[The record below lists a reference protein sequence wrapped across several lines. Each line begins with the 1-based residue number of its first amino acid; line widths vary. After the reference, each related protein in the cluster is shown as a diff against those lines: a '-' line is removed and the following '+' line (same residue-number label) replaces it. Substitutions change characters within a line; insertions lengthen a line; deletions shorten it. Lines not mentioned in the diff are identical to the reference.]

1 MGDKTMMVRSVLAV
15 LLGSAATPLFAQVA
29 PPPQPDATV
38 QDSSNDIVV
47 LGEKAGRTLQETPAS
62 VAVTTAETIRN
73 QNLLDVYDVLQ
84 RTPNVSIGA
93 DRTSFT
99 IRGIDAFNVS
109 GAGDGALASVYV
121 DGAVL
126 PRAALNTG
134 PLDLYD
140 IAQVEVF
147 RGPQSTVQGRNA
159 LAGAVIVRT
168 TDPGYEWS
176 GQARVML
183 TGPDGQ
189 RRAGAAIGGPLLG
202 DQIAFRLAGEVART
216 DGLVHNTTLHR
227 DADARQSET
236 LRAKLL
242 VTPDALPGLR
252 VVATYLH
259 DRHVRGV
266 YAYEFDAPYKPTD
279 RIVTEDV
286 ATDTRVVSDIA
297 TLEAHYALGGGFDL
311 TSVTNYSDVRA
322 HYVADPDRNATP
334 GQLSLTRDPAKT
346 VQQELRLGIDLPWVQ
361 GLIGAY
367 YLREDNRDY
376 LFEATQDLNLTRL
389 GVDRQLLALGLS
401 QPVVNTVLGLYG
413 GVVPIRN
420 RLTQPRLT
428 RNLAGFTDL
437 TFPLTA
443 RLKLRAGLR
452 YDNERQQRGAT
463 QSVVL
468 NGTLPDPARLP
479 VPALAP
485 IVTRLN
491 ALLVATAAGAT
502 SVEPIRTITY
512 DAWLP
517 KLGLSWDVAA
527 NIGLSATVQRG
538 YRAGGAGI
546 NQQRGQAFTY
556 APEYTWNYEV
566 ALRSDWFDRK
576 LSFNANAYYIDW
588 RDQQVAV
595 RLTPG
600 AVFDTQVVNAG
611 KSRLYGFEA
620 ELRGRPTRTLDLYVG
635 VGHSRSKFLDFTVP
649 VGTLGRSASGNE
661 FANAPHWTA
670 SAGGTWHDDSGL
682 FANVNATYHDAFY
695 QDTVNQSV
703 RDIRPLT
710 LVNAKLGWRNQHFGA
725 YLIASNIFDRQ
736 QPTSFYTDF
745 DGRVRGTLSN
755 PRILG
760 LSFEGR
766 F

>member
-1 MGDKTMMVRSVLAV
+1 MWVRATLVMMLSSVAAPCLAQ
-15 LLGSAATPLFAQVA
+15 SIAAQADDPAATQ
-29 PPPQPDATV
+29 TG
-38 QDSSNDIVV
+38 NDIVV
-47 LGEKAGRTLQETPAS
+47 VGEKADRTLRDTPAS
-62 VAVTTAETIRN
+62 VAVTTAQTIAD
-73 QNLLDVYDVLQ
+73 QNLIDMYDVLQ
-84 RTPNVSIGA
+84 RTPNVAVSA

-109 GAGDGALASVYV
+109 GAGDGALASVYL

-140 IAQVEVF
+140 ISQVEVF

-159 LAGAVIVRT
+159 LAGAVVIRT
-168 TDPGYEWS
+168 TDPSYEWN
-176 GQARVML
+176 GKTRVML

-189 RRAGAAIGGPLLG
+189 RRAAAALGGPILG
-202 DQIAFRLAGEVART
+202 DQIAFRVAGEIARS
-216 DGLVHNTTLHR
+216 DGLLYNTTLHR
-227 DADARQSET
+227 DADPRQSET
-236 LRAKLL
+236 LRGKLL
-242 VTPDALPGLR
+242 FTPDAVPGLR
-252 VVATYLH
+252 VIATYMH
-259 DRHVRGV
+259 DRHVRG
-266 YAYEFDAPYKPTD
+266 AYSFEFDPPYDRRD

-286 ATDTRVVSDIA
+286 ATNTRTLSDIA
-297 TLEAHYALGGGFDL
+297 TLEAHYTLGSGFDL
-311 TSVTNYSDVRA
+311 SSITNYSNVRA
-322 HYVADPDRNATP
+322 LYIADPDRNPTP
-334 GQLSLTRDPAKT
+334 GQLSRTSDPAKT

-376 LFEATQDLNLTRL
+376 RFEATQNMNLTRL

-401 QPVVNTVLGLYG
+401 QPLVDTVLGLYG
-413 GVVPIRN
+413 GVVPIKN
-420 RLTQPRLT
+420 LLTQPRLT

-437 TFPLTA
+437 TFPLTT

-452 YDNERQQRGAT
+452 YDNERQLRGAS

-491 ALLVATAAGAT
+491 ALLLATAAGAT
-502 SVEPIRTITY
+502 SVDPTRAITY

-517 KLGLSWDVAA
+517 KLGLTWDVTPDAA
-527 NIGLSATVQRG
+527 LSATAQRG

-546 NQQRGQAFTY
+546 NQQRGQSFTY
-556 APEYTWNYEV
+556 APEYTWNYEI
-566 ALRSDWFDRK
+566 ALRSDWLDHR

-588 RDQQVAV
+588 RNQQVSV
-595 RLTPG
+595 QLTPG
-600 AVFDTQVVNAG
+600 AVFDSQVVNAG

-620 ELRGRPTRTLDLYVG
+620 ELRGRPTRQLELYAG
-635 VGHSRSKFLDFTVP
+635 VGHSRTEFLDFTVP
-649 VGTLGRSASGNE
+649 IGTAKWSATGNE
-661 FANAPHWTA
+661 FANAPRWTV
-670 SAGGTWHDDSGL
+670 SWGGTWRSAGGL
-682 FANVNATYHDAFY
+682 FANINATYRDAIF
-695 QDTVNQSV
+695 QSTIDQTV
-703 RDIRPLT
+703 RDIRPIT
-710 LVNAKLGWRNQHFGA
+710 LVNAKLGWQGRHFGA

-736 QPTSFYTDF
+736 QPTSFFTDF
-745 DGRVRGTLSN
+745 DGRVRGIMSN

>member
-1 MGDKTMMVRSVLAV
+1 MHLVRSAIAV
-15 LLGSAATPLFAQVA
+15 LLCSAAAPVVAKGSTP
-29 PPPQPDATV
+29 DTATAREV
-38 QDSSNDIVV
+38 DNEIVV
-47 LGEKAGRTLQETPAS
+47 LGEKGHRTLRDTPAS
-62 VAVTTAETIRN
+62 VAITTAETITD

-84 RTPNVSIGA
+84 RTPNVSVAA

-159 LAGAVIVRT
+159 LAGAVVVRT
-168 TDPGYEWS
+168 ADPAYHWS
-176 GQARVML
+176 GTARVML

-189 RRAGAAIGGPLLG
+189 RRAGAAIGGPLIG
-202 DQIAFRLAGEVART
+202 DQLAFRVAGEIARS
-216 DGLVHNTTLHR
+216 DGLVTNTTLHR
-227 DADARQSET
+227 DADVRRSET
-236 LRAKLL
+236 LRGKLL
-242 VTPDALPGLR
+242 FTPDAVPGLR
-252 VVATYLH
+252 LIATYQH
-259 DRHVRGV
+259 DRHQRGV
-266 YAYEFDAPYKPTD
+266 YAYEFDAPYAPID

-297 TLEAHYALGGGFDL
+297 TLEAQYRLGRGFDL
-311 TSVTNYSDVRA
+311 TSITNVSNVRA
-322 HYVADPDRNATP
+322 DFIADPDRNATP
-334 GQLSLTRDPAKT
+334 GQRSLTRDPAKT

-361 GLIGAY
+361 GLVGAY

-376 LFEATQDLNLTRL
+376 LFQATQNMNLTRL
-389 GVDRQLLALGLS
+389 GVDRQLLALGLT
-401 QPVVNTVLGLYG
+401 QKMVDAVLSLYG
-413 GVVPIRN
+413 GVIPIRN
-420 RLTQPRLT
+420 VLTQPRLT

-437 TFPLTA
+437 TVPLPD
-443 RLKLRAGLR
+443 RLTLRAGLR
-452 YDNERQQRGAT
+452 YDNERQLRGAN
-463 QSVVL
+463 QSVAL
-468 NGTLPDPARLP
+468 NGILPDPTRLP

-485 IVTRLN
+485 VVTRLN
-491 ALLVATAAGAT
+491 ALLLATAAGAT
-502 SVEPIRTITY
+502 SVEPVRTVTY

-517 KLGLSWDVAA
+517 KLGLTWDAVRHV
-527 NIGLSATVQRG
+527 GLSATVQRG

-546 NQQRGQAFTY
+546 NQFRGQAFTY

-566 ALRSDWFDRK
+566 ALRSEWLDGK
-576 LSFNANAYYIDW
+576 LGLNANAYYIDW

-600 AVFDTQVVNAG
+600 SVFDTQVVNAG

-620 ELRGRPTRTLDLYVG
+620 ELRGRPTRMLDLYAG
-635 VGHSRSKFLDFTVP
+635 IGHARSKFLDFTVP
-649 VGTLGRSASGNE
+649 FGMASASAVGKE
-661 FANAPHWTA
+661 FANAPRWTG
-670 SAGGTWHDDSGL
+670 SAGATWRGASGL
-682 FANVNATYHDAFY
+682 FANVNATYRGAVF
-695 QDTVNQSV
+695 QDIIDQGT
-703 RDIRPLT
+703 RDIRPLA
-710 LVNAKLGWRNQHFGA
+710 LVNAKIGWRGEHLGV

-736 QPTSFYTDF
+736 VPTAFFTDF
-745 DGRVRGTLSN
+745 DGRVRGTVST

>member
-1 MGDKTMMVRSVLAV
+1 MRVRAALAMMLSSVAAPCLAQSMASQ
-15 LLGSAATPLFAQVA
+15 GHDAASTEAG
-29 PPPQPDATV
+29 
-38 QDSSNDIVV
+38 NDVV
-47 LGEKAGRTLQETPAS
+47 VMGEKADRTLRDTPAS
-62 VAVTTAETIRN
+62 VAVTTGQTIAD
-73 QNLLDVYDVLQ
+73 QNLIDMYDVLQ
-84 RTPNVSIGA
+84 RAPNVAINA

-99 IRGIDAFNVS
+99 IRGIDAFYVS
-109 GAGDGALASVYV
+109 GAGDGALASVYL

-159 LAGAVIVRT
+159 LAGAVVIRT
-168 TDPGYEWS
+168 TDPSYEWN
-176 GQARVML
+176 GKARVML

-189 RRAGAAIGGPLLG
+189 RRAAAALGGPILG
-202 DQIAFRLAGEVART
+202 DQIAFRLAGEIARS
-216 DGLVHNTTLHR
+216 DGLLYNTTLHR
-227 DADARQSET
+227 DADPRQSET
-236 LRAKLL
+236 LRGKLL
-242 VTPDALPGLR
+242 FTPDAVPGLR
-252 VVATYLH
+252 IIATYMH
-259 DRHVRGV
+259 DRHVRGAYSSEFAPP
-266 YAYEFDAPYKPTD
+266 YARRD

-286 ATDTRVVSDIA
+286 ATNTRALSDIA
-297 TLEAHYALGGGFDL
+297 TLEAHYTLGGGFDL
-311 TSVTNYSDVRA
+311 SSITNYSNVRA
-322 HYVADPDRNATP
+322 LYIADPDRNPTP
-334 GQLSLTRDPAKT
+334 GQLSRTSDPART
-346 VQQELRLGIDLPWVQ
+346 AQQEVRLGIDLPWVQ

-376 LFEATQDLNLTRL
+376 RFEATQNLNLTRL

-401 QPVVNTVLGLYG
+401 QPLVDTVLGLYG

-420 RLTQPRLT
+420 LLTQPRLT

-437 TFPLTA
+437 TFPLTT

-452 YDNERQQRGAT
+452 YDNERQMRGAS
-463 QSVVL
+463 QSVAL

-502 SVEPIRTITY
+502 SVDPTRAITY

-517 KLGLSWDVAA
+517 KLGLTWDVTSDAS
-527 NIGLSATVQRG
+527 LSATAQRG

-546 NQQRGQAFTY
+546 NQQRGQSFTY

-566 ALRSDWFDRK
+566 ALRSDWFDRR

-588 RDQQVAV
+588 RDQQVSV
-595 RLTPG
+595 QLTPG

-620 ELRGRPTRTLDLYVG
+620 ELRGRPTRHLDLYAG
-635 VGHSRSKFLDFTVP
+635 IGHSRTEFLDFTVP
-649 VGTLGRSASGNE
+649 IGTAKWSATGNE
-661 FANAPHWTA
+661 FANAPRWTA
-670 SAGGTWHDDSGL
+670 SWGGTWRSAGGL
-682 FANVNATYHDAFY
+682 FANLNATYRDAVF
-695 QDTVNQSV
+695 QSTIDQTV
-703 RDIRPLT
+703 RDIRPIT
-710 LVNAKLGWRNQHFGA
+710 LVNAKLGWQGRHFGA
-725 YLIASNIFDRQ
+725 YLLASNIFDRQ
-736 QPTSFYTDF
+736 QPTSFFTDF
-745 DGRVRGTLSN
+745 DGRVRGTMSP